1 MNQQKTAL
9 VIGASRGLGWGLG
22 REYLRRGWRV
32 VATVRAG
39 STDTPLHALRADYP
53 DLEIEVLDITLPE
66 QIAALRERCAGRR
79 FDLMFV
85 NAGVSNDPNERIG
98 DVSTDEFM
106 RVMLTNA
113 LAPMRVVERLGDL
126 VGNGGTIALMSSE
139 LGSVAGNVDGGWE
152 AYRASKAALNSLMRS
167 WVARHP
173 GDSRSF
179 FAVAPGW
186 VRTEMGGADAPLDID
201 TSIPGVVDT
210 LERRSGSGGLAYVNY
225 RDEVLPW

>member
-1 MNQQKTAL
+1 MNEQKTAL
-9 VIGASRGLGWGLG
+9 IIGASRGLGWGLA

-39 STDTPLHALRADYP
+39 RTNTPLHALQKEYP
-53 DLEIEVLDITLPE
+53 ELEIEVLDITVPE
-66 QIAALRERCAGRR
+66 QIAALRERCAARR

-85 NAGVSNDPNERIG
+85 NAGVSNDPDERIG
-98 DVSTDEFM
+98 DIETDEFM

-113 LAPMRVVERLGDL
+113 LSPMRVVERLEDL
-126 VGNGGTIALMSSE
+126 VGEGGTIALMSSE

-167 WVARHP
+167 WVARHR

-179 FAVAPGW
+179 FVVAPGW

-225 RDEVLPW
+225 RDDVLPW

>member
-1 MNQQKTAL
+1 MNEQKTAL
-9 VIGASRGLGWGLG
+9 IIGASRGLGWGLA

-39 STDTPLHALRADYP
+39 STGTPLHALRDAHTG
-53 DLEIEVLDITLPE
+53 LEIEVLDITIPD
-66 QIAALRERCAGRR
+66 QIAALRERCASRR
-79 FDLMFV
+79 FDLLFV

-98 DVSTDEFM
+98 DIGTDEFM
-106 RVMLTNA
+106 RVMLTNT
-113 LAPMRVVERLGDL
+113 LSPMRVIERLHDL
-126 VGNGGTIALMSSE
+126 VEDGGTIAVMSSE
-139 LGSVAGNVDGGWE
+139 LGSVTANVDGGWE

-167 WVARHP
+167 WVARHR

-179 FAVAPGW
+179 FVVAPGW
-186 VRTEMGGADAPLDID
+186 VRTEMGGAEAPLDID

-225 RDEVLPW
+225 RNEVLPW

>member
-1 MNQQKTAL
+1 MNEQKTAL
-9 VIGASRGLGWGLG
+9 IIGASRGLGWGLA

-39 STDTPLHALRADYP
+39 STGTPLHALSNDFTN
-53 DLEIEVLDITLPE
+53 LEIEVLDITVAE
-66 QIAALRERCAGRR
+66 QIAALRWRCASRR

-98 DVSTDEFM
+98 DIETDEFM

-113 LAPMRVVERLGDL
+113 LSPMRVVERLGDL
-126 VGNGGTIALMSSE
+126 VKSGGTIALMSSE
-139 LGSVAGNVDGGWE
+139 LGSVTANVDGGWE

-167 WVARHP
+167 WVARHRD
-173 GDSRSF
+173 DSRSF
-179 FAVAPGW
+179 FVVAPGW
-186 VRTEMGGADAPLDID
+186 VRTEMGGAEAPLDID

-210 LERRSGSGGLAYVNY
+210 LARRSGSGGLAYVNY

>member
-9 VIGASRGLGWGLG
+9 IIGASRGLGWGLA

-39 STDTPLHALRADYP
+39 STRTPLHALQDQYP
-53 DLEIEVLDITLPE
+53 GLEINTLDITMPD
-66 QIAALRERCAGRR
+66 QIAALRDHCASRL

-98 DVSTDEFM
+98 DISTDEFM

-113 LAPMRVVERLGDL
+113 LSPMRVVEQLSGL
-126 VGNGGTIALMSSE
+126 VRDGGTLALMSSE
-139 LGSVAGNVDGGWE
+139 LGSVTANIDGGWE
-152 AYRASKAALNSLMRS
+152 AYRASKAALNTLMRS

-179 FAVAPGW
+179 FVVAPGW

-210 LERRSGSGGLAYVNY
+210 LERRSGSGGLTYVNY

>member
-9 VIGASRGLGWGLG
+9 IIGASRGLGWGLA

-39 STDTPLHALRADYP
+39 SQDTPLHALRKDYP

-66 QIAALRERCAGRR
+66 QIAALRARCAGRR

-85 NAGVSNDPNERIG
+85 NAGVSNDPNALIG

-113 LAPMRVVERLGDL
+113 LAPMRVVERLGEL
-126 VGNGGTIALMSSE
+126 VGDGGAIALMSSE

-167 WVARHP
+167 WVARHQ
-173 GDSRSF
+173 GDGRSF
-179 FAVAPGW
+179 FVVAPGW

-210 LERRSGSGGLAYVNY
+210 LERRGGSGGLAYVNY